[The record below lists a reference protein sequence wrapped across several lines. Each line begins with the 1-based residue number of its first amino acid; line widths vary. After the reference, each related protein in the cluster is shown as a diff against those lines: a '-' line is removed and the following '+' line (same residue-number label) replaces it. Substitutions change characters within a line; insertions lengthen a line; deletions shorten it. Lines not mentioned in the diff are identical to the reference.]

1 MNVSFQELQSY
12 FYVFLSAVSIVV
24 FVIAFNNLL
33 VGNKDLIN
41 AGLSFAAAGTW
52 IYWIF
57 TVSFIGLVFFLY
69 MYYKAVSNARK
80 FNSIISGSS
89 KQSFI
94 KNIKELEELAYKL
107 GPTRRLLK
115 AIAKTTIDTADRN
128 T

>member
-1 MNVSFQELQSY
+1 MNVSFKELQSY

-24 FVIAFNNLL
+24 FAIAFNNLL

-57 TVSFIGLVFFLY
+57 TVSFIGLIFFLY

-107 GPTRRLLK
+107 GPTFEKRLQE
-115 AIAKTTIDTADRN
+115 AKEKWN
-128 T
+128 YKG

>member
-1 MNVSFQELQSY
+1 MNVSFKELQSY

-41 AGLSFAAAGTW
+41 AGLSFAAAGPW

-57 TVSFIGLVFFLY
+57 TVSFIGLIFFLY

-107 GPTRRLLK
+107 GPTFEKKLLE
-115 AIAKTTIDTADRN
+115 AKEKWN
-128 T
+128 YKG

>member
-1 MNVSFQELQSY
+1 MNASLKEIQSY
-12 FYVFLSAVSIVV
+12 FYVLLSAISIVV

-69 MYYKAVSNARK
+69 MYYKAVSNAKR

-89 KQSFI
+89 KQNFI

-107 GPTRRLLK
+107 GPSFEKRLLE
-115 AIAKTTIDTADRN
+115 AKEKWN
-128 T
+128 YKG

>member
-1 MNVSFQELQSY
+1 MNASFREIQSY

-24 FVIAFNNLL
+24 FAISFNNLL

-57 TVSFIGLVFFLY
+57 TVSFIGLIFFLY

-107 GPTRRLLK
+107 GPTFEKRLQE
-115 AIAKTTIDTADRN
+115 AKEKWN
-128 T
+128 YKG

>member
-1 MNVSFQELQSY
+1 MNASLREIQSY
-12 FYVFLSAVSIVV
+12 FYVILSAISIVV
-24 FVIAFNNLL
+24 FAIAFNNLL
-33 VGNKDLIN
+33 VGNKGLIN

-69 MYYKAVSNARK
+69 MYYKTVSNARK

-89 KQSFI
+89 KQNFI

-107 GPTRRLLK
+107 DPTYLYQGRRK
-115 AIAKTTIDTADRN
+115 
-128 T
+128 

>member
-1 MNVSFQELQSY
+1 MNVSFKELQSY

-41 AGLSFAAAGTW
+41 AGLSFAAAGPW

-107 GPTRRLLK
+107 GPTFEKRLQE
-115 AIAKTTIDTADRN
+115 AKEKWN
-128 T
+128 YKG